1 MTLIVRA
8 RSLRLLTRLNL
19 DEMIFCRP
27 LGDVFPI
34 AVCCLEW
41 ISNLGTRLYRIEPV
55 LRTLRTIDTS
65 APTVILLDSF
75 FLSSSFEH
83 STMPIM
89 SPHVITAFQQYLR
102 WDNDIKR
109 HLDAKTRAR
118 TVSITRSS
126 RTASMERQDQN
137 VWRPSN
143 VRRNSAGSEWSV

>member
-19 DEMIFCRP
+19 DAMIFCRP

-41 ISNLGTRLYRIEPV
+41 ISNLGTRLYKTEPV

-75 FLSSSFEH
+75 FNLRHSNTAPCPSCRLTSSLLFSSISDGITISKDISMRRIGHEH
-83 STMPIM
+83 LP
-89 SPHVITAFQQYLR
+89 SPEVV
-102 WDNDIKR
+102 
-109 HLDAKTRAR
+109 
-118 TVSITRSS
+118 TVLLQNGKSRSCG
-126 RTASMERQDQN
+126 DQ
-137 VWRPSN
+137 
-143 VRRNSAGSEWSV
+143 AM